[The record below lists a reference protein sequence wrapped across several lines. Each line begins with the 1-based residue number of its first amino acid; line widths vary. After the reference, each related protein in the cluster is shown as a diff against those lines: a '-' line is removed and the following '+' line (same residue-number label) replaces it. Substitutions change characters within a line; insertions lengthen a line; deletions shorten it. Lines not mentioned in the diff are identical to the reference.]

1 MSQPLYTPAAPHRAH
16 LAELIDVVSSGT
28 VSRTLVKLP
37 DFKQVAFAMDAGQEL
52 SEHRTPMLAIVQ
64 PIDGRLRI
72 VVSGEAHTLNAG
84 DWLLMPPDAPHAVHA
99 EKATRFLLTMVN
111 VPKAAT

>member
-1 MSQPLYTPAAPHRAH
+1 MSQPLFTIAAPHCAK
-16 LAELIDVVSSGT
+16 LAELIDVVPRGT

-52 SEHRTPMLAIVQ
+52 SEHRSPMLVIVE
-64 PIDGRLRI
+64 PIDGRLRV
-72 VVSGEAHTLNAG
+72 VVSGEAHTLVAG

-99 EKATRFLLTMVN
+99 DKATRFLLTMVT
-111 VPKAAT
+111 VPKPGA